1 MNHCHGDNLLFPSFL
16 SFLFKRKWK
25 KKKKKKN
32 YSELLFFHESIRK
45 IVERRKMTRV
55 SPRSQFLWNIFRKHS
70 KLGDVFPG
78 KFHGNDHNFRSLR
91 TPATTSFE
99 QLRSFAELCRDFDT
113 SFKYWIASARR
124 ELIYLSIDAYI
135 DPPLI
140 GTIFERK
147 PRSSFASTIVRRFEI
162 YPSIDSSFNADVEKT
177 QDKCWS
183 FCTLRVEQ
191 NVVYDSMYRRL
202 KTRSFLAWNPDQEWT
217 ILFSSDEWKHGWSS
231 RDKKDKR
238 GRIRSRGMEKR
249 AWINPRIRS
258 LRIAGVNSPPNSS
271 PSL

>member
-1 MNHCHGDNLLFPSFL
+1 M
-16 SFLFKRKWK
+16 
-25 KKKKKKN
+25 
-32 YSELLFFHESIRK
+32 FFHESIRK

-78 KFHGNDHNFRSLR
+78 KFHGNDHNFRWLR

-140 GTIFERK
+140 GTIFERRS
-147 PRSSFASTIVRRFEI
+147 RSSFASTIVRRFEI
-162 YPSIDSSFNADVEKT
+162 YPPIDSSFNDVEKT

-183 FCTLRVEQ
+183 SALSESSETL
-191 NVVYDSMYRRL
+191 YT
-202 KTRSFLAWNPDQEWT
+202 TRCIVDWKLGVSSLGTQTKNGPSCFL
-217 ILFSSDEWKHGWSS
+217 LDEWKHGWSS

-238 GRIRSRGMEKR
+238 GRIRSRRMEKR

-258 LRIAGVNSPPNSS
+258 LRIAGVGSPPNSS
-271 PSL
+271 PSRFNDDIL